1 MFSSVVKAAVA
12 AIALFGAPALAGLGK
27 PTLFKDGLSPHVNAE
42 FMQYMPSTPSTS
54 GAWSWG
60 WIPKRC
66 ADEANRPKVKFSWYD
81 FEVFNVQYEDCE
93 EAWIFCRHT
102 KAELSSVHL
111 LSRNAIPS
119 MVRG

>member
-1 MFSSVVKAAVA
+1 MFSSLMKVA
-12 AIALFGAPALAGLGK
+12 AAASFLFGAPALAAKLGK
-27 PTLFKDGLSPHVNAE
+27 PTLFKDGLAPHVNAE
-42 FMQYMPSTPSTS
+42 FLQYMPSTPSTN

-66 ADEANRPKVKFSWYD
+66 AEEADNADPPLSLYD

-102 KAELSSVHL
+102 KAQLTLVHL
-111 LSRNAIPS
+111 IFLVIRD
-119 MVRG
+119 

>member
-1 MFSSVVKAAVA
+1 MFSSVMKAAVA
-12 AIALFGAPALAGLGK
+12 ATALFGSPALAAKLGK
-27 PTLFKDGLSPHVNAE
+27 PTLFSDGLSPHVNKE
-42 FMQYMPSTPSTS
+42 FMQYMPSTPSTN

-66 ADEANRPKVKFSWYD
+66 ADEANRPDVPFSWYD

-102 KAELSSVHL
+102 EAELSSVHL
-111 LSRNAIPS
+111 IPWNAFR
-119 MVRG
+119 RG

>member
-1 MFSSVVKAAVA
+1 MFSSVMKAAVA
-12 AIALFGAPALAGLGK
+12 AAALFGAPALAGLGK

-42 FMQYMPSTPSTS
+42 FLQYMPSTPSTN

-66 ADEANRPKVKFSWYD
+66 ADEANRPDKPFSWYD

-93 EAWIFCRHT
+93 EAWIFCRHIE
-102 KAELSSVHL
+102 AQLSSVHL
-111 LSRNAIPS
+111 LPWNAF
-119 MVRG
+119 RRR